1 MRRKYK
7 VFISSSFGDLEKHR
21 LRLLLKTLKL
31 GHIPSGMELFQ
42 PGEPQN
48 LKIIEDEIASSDIF
62 VILVGARLG
71 TSVTGTNPLT
81 YTMREYE
88 LAKKYRLPIIP
99 LLLNHEEYEAERHS
113 IVKNCKEQEEKQKA
127 KEQETILDKLRDDVQ
142 QREDGGKRIAGFFSY
157 LNIDQLCDT
166 YADALHGEVERLTE
180 NGAKG
185 GWVEGKYYDDLN
197 ARIVLGASVSNPFFQ
212 RYANRLSTFE
222 KLAQRTL
229 VEAAAKETIAEYF
242 WEQYMPRF
250 DENHISHIYFESGS
264 SIAYV
269 SRKFI
274 EYVKEEVW
282 FAKHALDKRLKLRTN
297 NLFTYMDFLLLDP
310 PWSPMDIQLL
320 PHGFISHDYGATY
333 GELKSAR
340 KKQSPSKPIPGYKLA
355 DDACTEVKKLTR
367 KLASTFTKEAGIVLM
382 TASGVDIDPDSPFPG
397 PHVGSYYNMLVKRCL
412 FSLSCPKVLFLDERK
427 WGYKFGLGFCHSV
440 CDSEYTWEDL
450 KTKSPIAVALA
461 AKDEVTLDTLCQS
474 LADNGFSHQERG
486 DTKSRTA
493 GLWPVIAAN
502 DLFAAKFK

>member
-1 MRRKYK
+1 
-7 VFISSSFGDLEKHR
+7 
-21 LRLLLKTLKL
+21 
-31 GHIPSGMELFQ
+31 MELFQ

-48 LKIIEDEIASSDIF
+48 LNIIESEIASSDIF

-71 TSVTGTNPLT
+71 TSVTGKNPLT
-81 YTMREYE
+81 YTMKEYK
-88 LAKKYRLPIIP
+88 LAKAYKLPIIP
-99 LLLNHEEYEAERHS
+99 LLLNNAEYEAERDRIKS
-113 IVKNCKEQEEKQKA
+113 ECKKKKEQQKVEEQK
-127 KEQETILDKLRDDVQ
+127 KLLDKLRDDVQ

-157 LNIDQLCDT
+157 SNVDQLCDT
-166 YADALHGEVERLTE
+166 YADALHGEVDRLTE

-185 GWVEGKYYDDLN
+185 GWVEGKLYDALN
-197 ARIVLGASVSNPFFQ
+197 ARIALGASVNNPFFQ

-264 SIAYV
+264 SIAFV

-274 EYVKEEVW
+274 EYVKEEDW
-282 FAKHALDKRLKLRTN
+282 FTKHKLDTRLRLRTN
-297 NLFTYMDFLLLDP
+297 NLFTYMDFLLIDP
-310 PWSPMDIQLL
+310 PWTPMDIQLL

-355 DDACTEVKKLTR
+355 SDAALEVAKLTKKLT
-367 KLASTFTKEAGIVLM
+367 SSFTNEAGIVLM
-382 TASGVDIDPDSPFPG
+382 TASGVDIDSNSPFPG

-412 FSLSCPKVLFLDERK
+412 FSLPCPKVLFLDERK

-440 CDSEYTWEDL
+440 CDSEFTWEHL
-450 KTKSPIAVALA
+450 KTNTAMAVALA
-461 AKDEVTLDTLCQS
+461 AKDEITLDGLCRS
-474 LADNGFSHQERG
+474 LAENGFRHQERG
-486 DTKSRTA
+486 DAKPRTA

-502 DLFAAKFK
+502 DLFAAKFT